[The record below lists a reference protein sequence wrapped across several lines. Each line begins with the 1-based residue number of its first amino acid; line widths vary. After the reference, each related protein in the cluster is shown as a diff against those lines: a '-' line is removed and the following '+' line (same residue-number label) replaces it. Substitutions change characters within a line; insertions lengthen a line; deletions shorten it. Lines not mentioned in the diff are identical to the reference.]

1 MEEKKKIKLSK
12 QLTKDSTEL
21 KSDTMK
27 TDKRDK
33 TDLLSQDEQRQERV
47 TEKLSISVPVQPLQR
62 PTGVMAYAGQRVR
75 LLLRDGTV
83 VIGFLQKR
91 IWNYAHLLNVEETG
105 KDFKVTADWCDVD
118 LGTIARIYPATAQ
131 AGPISRPQ
139 G

>member
-1 MEEKKKIKLSK
+1 MEENKRKIRLSK
-12 QLTKDSTEL
+12 QHTKGSKELEPGTPILDEVDSASLDQPE
-21 KSDTMK
+21 
-27 TDKRDK
+27 
-33 TDLLSQDEQRQERV
+33 QERV

-105 KDFKVTADWCDVD
+105 KDFKITADWCDVD

-131 AGPISRPQ
+131 AGPISKQ
-139 G
+139 